1 MRALALIAVL
11 ITALAAMAATPA
23 APVAQEA
30 AGDSNL
36 GYMLAAFLA
45 VWAGLFAYAFYMGR
59 RGRELEREVEE
70 LRRGGPS
77 A

>member
-11 ITALAAMAATPA
+11 ITALAAIAATPA

-36 GYMLAAFLA
+36 GYLLAAFLA

>member
-11 ITALAAMAATPA
+11 ITALVAIAATPA

-36 GYMLAAFLA
+36 GYLLAAFLA